1 MQALNDRLRGA
12 RLAQSLEA
20 SGHGHTGMVGI
31 VIGFKPMIS
40 GELAKFC
47 VQVYILNVAL
57 VNFFLIMAK
66 LTCTSVYSHPYIYI
80 YFLFP
85 ILELLILYVSYHLT
99 TRLSLSNPNF
109 YNFLYFNFS
118 CPMYFIIF
126 KQC

>member
-57 VNFFLIMAK
+57 VNFFSDLGQTHVHFGV
-66 LTCTSVYSHPYIYI
+66 LTS
-80 YFLFP
+80 
-85 ILELLILYVSYHLT
+85 LYLCC
-99 TRLSLSNPNF
+99 
-109 YNFLYFNFS
+109 FS
-118 CPMYFIIF
+118 QPLN
-126 KQC
+126 